1 MVQEGMT
8 QALLIKA
15 NAGFVDTL
23 FSGHGCGTQYRTENT
38 RKQI

>member
-8 QALLIKA
+8 QALLIKV
-15 NAGFVDTL
+15 NAGFGDI
-23 FSGHGCGTQYRTENT
+23 GYGCGTQYRTKHT